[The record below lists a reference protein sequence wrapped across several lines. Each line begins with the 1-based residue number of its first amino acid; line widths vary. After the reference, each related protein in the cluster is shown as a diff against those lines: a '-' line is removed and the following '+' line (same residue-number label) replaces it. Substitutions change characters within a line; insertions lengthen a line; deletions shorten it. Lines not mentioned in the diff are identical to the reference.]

1 MGLSYERAER
11 AASPMPDRRTRS
23 DDGFDDDEFARGQ
36 DEWSDDGTGDADEQD
51 DSHDA
56 ADRERFS
63 SDTAYCPECG
73 AKILD
78 DADVCPKC
86 FTWIAGETS
95 SRPPV
100 GKKTTARMHA
110 VVVWL
115 LIALF
120 LAGAGVFGFS
130 RLF

>member
-1 MGLSYERAER
+1 
-11 AASPMPDRRTRS
+11 MPDRRTRPHDGS
-23 DDGFDDDEFARGQ
+23 DDDDDEFDR
-36 DEWSDDGTGDADEQD
+36 ADEAWGGESDRD
-51 DSHDA
+51 DDDDDAHEA

-73 AKILD
+73 ATILD

-86 FTWIAGETS
+86 FTWIAGDTS

-100 GKKTTARMHA
+100 GKTTTARMHA

-120 LAGAGVFGFS
+120 LAGAGVFGFW